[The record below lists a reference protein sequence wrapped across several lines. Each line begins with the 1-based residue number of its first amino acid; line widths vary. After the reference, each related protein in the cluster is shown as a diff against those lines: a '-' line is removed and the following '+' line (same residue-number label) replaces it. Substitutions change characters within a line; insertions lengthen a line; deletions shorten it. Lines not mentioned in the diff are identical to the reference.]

1 MQQEFFKEA
10 RERGF
15 IYQCTDEE
23 GLQDAFSKERVTA
36 YLGFDPTASSLHVG
50 HLVGIMYLR
59 LLQRYGHRPI
69 ALFGGATAKIGDPTG
84 KEEMR
89 QFLDDA
95 TIQSN
100 IEGMRP
106 VFQKFIN
113 LDGTDA
119 LLVNNDDWLK
129 GIGYLSFLRDM
140 GRHFSVNRML
150 TFDSVKT
157 RLEREQNLTFLE
169 FNYSLLQAY
178 DFLELY
184 KNYGC
189 TLQLGGSDQ
198 WGNIVSGV
206 ELVRKVLGKQVFG
219 MTAPL
224 VTTSSGVKMG
234 KTVKGAVWLNADLL
248 SPYDYW
254 QFWRNTEDSDV
265 IRYLK
270 LFTDLSL
277 DEIQKLESLKGQE
290 INEAKKILADEA
302 TSLLHGRECLP
313 GIHEAVKTLFE
324 AGSGDMSS
332 IPEILL
338 GSVPPEGLG
347 VFDLFVQSG
356 LATSKGEAR
365 RLMQGGGMRVN
376 DQVVSEEVTYTQSA
390 FPLKLSSGKKKH
402 LLAKVEG

>member
-1 MQQEFFKEA
+1 MRDFFKEA
-10 RERGF
+10 KDRGF

-23 GLQDAFSKERVTA
+23 GLKEAFSKGRVTA

-59 LLQRYGHRPI
+59 LLQKHGHRPI
-69 ALFGGATAKIGDPTG
+69 ALFGGGTAKIGDPTG

-95 TIQSN
+95 TIQKN
-100 IEGMRP
+100 IDGIRP
-106 VFQKFIN
+106 IFQKFID
-113 LDGTDA
+113 LDTSDA
-119 LLVNNDDWLK
+119 LLLNNNDWLS
-129 GIGYLSFLRDM
+129 GIGYLEFLRDI
-140 GRHFSVNRML
+140 GKHFSVNRML

-169 FNYSLLQAY
+169 FNYSILQAY

-184 KNYGC
+184 NTYGC

-206 ELVRKVLGKQVFG
+206 ELVRKALGKQVFG
-219 MTAPL
+219 LTAPL
-224 VTTSSGVKMG
+224 VTTSSGAKMG
-234 KTVKGAVWLNADLL
+234 KTVKGAVWLNEELL

-270 LFTDLSL
+270 LFTDLPL

-302 TSLLHGRECLP
+302 TMLLHGSACLP
-313 GIHEAVKTLFE
+313 SIHDAVKSLFE
-324 AGSGDMSS
+324 SKSTDLSS
-332 IPEILL
+332 IPEIVLHNVSDT
-338 GSVPPEGLG
+338 GINIV
-347 VFDLFVQSG
+347 DLFVQAG
-356 LATSKGEAR
+356 LSASKGEAR
-365 RLMQGGGMRVN
+365 RLMQGSGMRVN
-376 DQVVSEEVTYTQSA
+376 DQVIEAEIIYTPNQ

-402 LLAKVEG
+402 LLAKLAS

>member
-1 MQQEFFKEA
+1 MRDFFKEA
-10 RERGF
+10 KDRGF

-23 GLQDAFSKERVTA
+23 GLKEAFSKGRVTA
-36 YLGFDPTASSLHVG
+36 YLGFDPTAASLHVG

-59 LLQRYGHRPI
+59 LLQKHGHRPI
-69 ALFGGATAKIGDPTG
+69 ALFGGGTAKIGDPTG

-95 TIQSN
+95 TIQKN
-100 IEGMRP
+100 IDGIRP
-106 VFQKFIN
+106 VFQKFIE
-113 LDGTDA
+113 LDASDA
-119 LLVNNDDWLK
+119 LLVNNNDWLS
-129 GIGYLSFLRDM
+129 GIGYLEFLRDI
-140 GRHFSVNRML
+140 GKHFSVNRML

-169 FNYSLLQAY
+169 FNYSILQAY

-184 KNYGC
+184 NTYGC

-206 ELVRKVLGKQVFG
+206 ELVRKALGKQVFG
-219 MTAPL
+219 LTAPL
-224 VTTSSGVKMG
+224 VTTSSGAKMG
-234 KTVKGAVWLNADLL
+234 KTVKGAVWLNQELL

-254 QFWRNTEDSDV
+254 QFWRNTEDNDV

-270 LFTDLSL
+270 LFTDLPMN
-277 DEIQKLESLKGQE
+277 EIQKLESLKGQE

-302 TSLLHGRECLP
+302 TSLLHGNACIAS
-313 GIHEAVKTLFE
+313 IHDAVKSLFE
-324 AGSGDMSS
+324 SKSTDLSS
-332 IPEILL
+332 IPEILVQDISDT
-338 GSVPPEGLG
+338 GINIV
-347 VFDLFVQSG
+347 DLFVQAG
-356 LATSKGEAR
+356 LSASKGEAR

-376 DQVVSEEVTYTQSA
+376 DQVIDAEIIYTPDQ

-402 LLAKVEG
+402 LLATLSP